1 MWITLMKVL
10 NSKIILTASLGSL
23 LVACGGGN
31 TKTPTPFFQQT
42 AHVIES
48 GDKEIAEK
56 QAEAWLEKDEFAD
69 VDFFCDYLKD
79 NSIDCIHSYELT
91 NVHKAYGYGLSGKNQ
106 VIAILDTG
114 FSMGEAT
121 DDDLVDDFNG
131 IHQEFKDKKITV
143 YGDLIQA
150 NDEYFHGNFVASI
163 AAGNYQGSENS
174 GEIDIMGVA
183 YNADLHISDLE
194 GYRFEDDI
202 NPIQHNTNATNDAAL
217 HNAIAQNNS
226 WGLTTEYT
234 ISDIQQMIENGTYES
249 FTDMGIDFYKNIG
262 IDVTEED
269 INDYISALDNFQNN
283 GVLIFALENK
293 PNATDA
299 GPLAGLNIFFPELD
313 EAFITVGNIDYI
325 GGQSISESTVGTHDE
340 YIEDIKNGEF
350 TKNIYHMSAPCGQT
364 ASNCLL
370 GDGYFIQ
377 GASHVN
383 DDQSSHTTGSGTS
396 YVAPQMAGIAALL
409 AEAFPGITPEQIA
422 DRMFAS
428 ADNSFFTTEDVDG
441 EYGEVVFA
449 NGITHKY
456 SDKFGHGIVN
466 AWGAL
471 NAIGETSVQIYGQ
484 KYDLDKSRLKLNN
497 LFGNAVLNG
506 LEDEHISYSDSLYGH
521 FNTSIEKLIVD
532 KPDNPQHNTI
542 YENIEHTKNYDQSSN
557 RFNLNKQQ
565 IVQPTYAQASLPLQ
579 RLLSGYSAI
588 DMPEISYLNPVDSVA
603 GINGAINLADG
614 NLLYGFSKSLDNNF
628 GNVGSDQSLSLAYSS
643 NQSSDTRGAFMAGL
657 SLEQGSLLDSYGTG
671 AWGLDK
677 KQAKTSYM
685 ALTGE
690 HDFNN
695 DMSLKMMAVLGKTHM
710 NQSTET
716 LFSGAKGIVTSHFDL
731 QLDKQKAFNKGDKLT
746 FKLSQ
751 PLRAQAGQM
760 NVNIPQTDEE
770 GNLHYKQKTINLEP
784 NGQQLD
790 FGINYNTEINSKLT
804 LGLNGLYTK
813 QANHIKENPDHY
825 SMTMT
830 MAMDRIKF
838 GLSGDQFESGD
849 LKRSAHLSIG
859 NKF

>member
-1 MWITLMKVL
+1 MKVL
-10 NSKIILTASLGSL
+10 NSKIILTASLGIL

-31 TKTPTPFFQQT
+31 TKTPTPFFQET

-56 QAEAWLEKDEFAD
+56 QAEAWLEKDEFAQ
-69 VDFFCDYLKD
+69 VDPFCRQPNND
-79 NSIDCIHSYELT
+79 SQDCIHSYELI
-91 NVHKAYGYGLSGKNQ
+91 NLHKAFGYGLSGEGQ
-106 VIAILDTG
+106 TIAVLDTG
-114 FSMGEAT
+114 FNMNKDTGG
-121 DDDLVDDFNG
+121 V
-131 IHQEFKDKKITV
+131 HKEFEDKNISI

-150 NDEYFHGNFVASI
+150 NSWDSHGNFVAGI
-163 AAGNYQGSENS
+163 AAGNYQDYDEY
-174 GEIDIMGVA
+174 DTMGVA
-183 YNADLHISDLE
+183 YNADLHISDYLGFDYFE
-194 GYRFEDDI
+194 GGV
-202 NPIQHNTNATNDAAL
+202 NSVQHWANATNDAAAT
-217 HNAIAQNNS
+217 NAIAQVNS
-226 WGLTTEYT
+226 WGLNTEYT
-234 ISDIQQMIENGTYES
+234 INDIQQAIEDGTYDS
-249 FTDMGIDFYKNIG
+249 FAAMGADFFSSVG
-262 IDVTEED
+262 EDVTEED
-269 INDYISALDNFQNN
+269 INDYITALDNFQNN
-283 GVLIFALENK
+283 GVVIFALEN
-293 PNATDA
+293 NAYATDA
-299 GPLAGLNIFFPELD
+299 GPMAGLGLFYPELG
-313 EAFITVGNIDYI
+313 EAFITAGNIDYI
-325 GGQSISESTVGTHDE
+325 GGQSISESTVGTFDE
-340 YIEDIKNGEF
+340 YLEDIDNGEF
-350 TKNIYHMSAPCGQT
+350 TKNIYHVSAPCGQT
-364 ASNCLL
+364 ASYCLL
-370 GDGYFIQ
+370 ADGSAISGPMDKLY
-377 GASHVN
+377 
-383 DDQSSHTTGSGTS
+383 GSDFYYESETGTS
-396 YVAPQMAGIAALL
+396 LVGPQLAGIAALL

-428 ADNSFFTTEDVDG
+428 ADNSFFTTADVDG

-449 NGITHKY
+449 NGITHKH
-456 SDKFGHGIVN
+456 SEKFGHGIVN

-471 NAIGETSVQIYGQ
+471 NAIGETSVQINGQ

-506 LEDEHISYSDSLYGH
+506 LEDEHVSYSDSLYGH
-521 FNTSIEKLIVD
+521 FNISIEKLIVD
-532 KPDNPQHNTI
+532 KPDSPQHNTI
-542 YENIEHTKNYDQSSN
+542 HENIEHTKNYDQSSN

-690 HDFNN
+690 HDFSN

-710 NQSTET
+710 NQSTDT
-716 LFSGAKGIVTSHFDL
+716 LFSGAKGVVTSHFDL
-731 QLDKQKAFNKGDKLT
+731 QLDKQQAFNKGDKLT

-849 LKRSAHLSIG
+849 LKRSAHLIIG

>member
-1 MWITLMKVL
+1 MKVL

-31 TKTPTPFFQQT
+31 TKTPTPFFQET

-48 GDKEIAEK
+48 GDRETAEE
-56 QAEAWLEKDEFAD
+56 QAEAWLEKAEFAK
-69 VDFFCDYLKD
+69 VDFYCGQTNND
-79 NSIDCIHSYELT
+79 SEDCTHSYELI
-91 NVHKAYGYGLSGKNQ
+91 NLHKAFGYGLSGEGQ
-106 VIAILDTG
+106 TIAVLDTG
-114 FSMGEAT
+114 FNMNEETGG
-121 DDDLVDDFNG
+121 V
-131 IHQEFKDKKITV
+131 HKEFEDKNISI

-150 NDEYFHGNFVASI
+150 EWYDNSHGNFVAGI
-163 AAGNYQGSENS
+163 AAGNYQGNEDNL
-174 GEIDIMGVA
+174 EPDMMGVA
-183 YNADLHISDLE
+183 YNADLHISDFLGYDSFE
-194 GYRFEDDI
+194 GDV
-202 NPIQHNTNATNDAAL
+202 NSVQHWANAINDAAAS
-217 HNAIAQNNS
+217 NAIAQVNS
-226 WGLTTEYT
+226 WGLDTEIT
-234 ISDIQQMIENGTYES
+234 INDIQQMIEDGTYDS
-249 FTDMGIDFYKNIG
+249 FAAIGADFFSSAGEVVTD
-262 IDVTEED
+262 ED
-269 INDYISALDNFQNN
+269 INDVITALDNFQNH
-283 GVLIFALENK
+283 GVVIFALEN
-293 PNATDA
+293 NAYATDA
-299 GPLAGLNIFFPELD
+299 GPLAGLGLFYPELG
-313 EAFITVGNIDYI
+313 EAFITAGNIDYI
-325 GGQSISESTVGTHDE
+325 GGQSISESTVGTYDE
-340 YIEDIKNGEF
+340 YLEDFGNGEF

-364 ASNCLL
+364 ASYCLL
-370 GDGYFIQ
+370 ADGSWLSGPMDKFGGMDFYFE
-377 GASHVN
+377 SEL
-383 DDQSSHTTGSGTS
+383 GTS
-396 YVAPQMAGIAALL
+396 FVAPQLGGIAALL

-449 NGITHKY
+449 NGITHKF
-456 SDKFGHGIVN
+456 SEKFGHGVVN

-471 NAIGETSVQIYGQ
+471 NQIGDTSVHINEQ

-506 LEDEHISYSDSLYGH
+506 LEDEHVSYYDSLYGH
-521 FNTSIEKLIVD
+521 FKTSIENLIVD
-532 KPDNPQHNTI
+532 KPDSPQHNTI
-542 YENIEHTKNYDQSSN
+542 HENIDHTKNYDQSSN

-565 IVQPTYAQASLPLQ
+565 ILQPTYAQASLPLQ

-588 DMPEISYLNPVDSVA
+588 EMPEISYLNPVDSVA

-614 NLLYGFSKSLDNNF
+614 HLLYGFSKSLDNNF

-716 LFSGAKGIVTSHFDL
+716 LFSGAKGVVTSHFDL
-731 QLDKQKAFNKGDKLT
+731 QLDKQQAFNKGDKLT